1 MNVNQW
7 VRLLCLVFIFN
18 GVYLANADKWEECGG
33 SGDGEERA
41 DRIPKDLQQLI
52 GTLVMVVGVLL
63 IIGAAGVW
71 LRLKV
76 VRATASEVEELQ
88 AGFCCR
94 VFRFIIFPSNT
105 LPLWQSLLC
114 KGFITVCTT
123 VVGAVMSMFLIN
135 LLAPDQEPLRETLED
150 IFNLKEEDFEDDGRF
165 KRSMT
170 TTQMPMVRLDPLE
183 TICWRATTGQWTVND
198 QMESLWQTQEG
209 AQLCYLVMVLVITAV
224 TFSLLVSSPLVWGL
238 VYVKFV
244 QHLRTRDVE
253 RQEAEGM
260 TGNEAR
266 ETRNLINTQQTSQTE
281 IQMPE
286 SRNKKG
292 SRRKAKATSSKAV
305 HEGKET
311 RNLTNVPMDNN
322 CSLRSQQEC
331 CQGKHRQPTRKELLT
346 RTVAEWMQGEEHS
359 NLRMNQTSREGGAVE
374 VMETTF
380 CDTDQ
385 EWIQLSAENTPTGA
399 VPEMGEDGI

>member
-1 MNVNQW
+1 MTVYQG

-18 GVYLANADKWEECGG
+18 GVFLANADKWEECGG

-76 VRATASEVEELQ
+76 VRATASEVDELQ

-135 LLAPDQEPLRETLED
+135 LLSPDEEPLRETLED

-170 TTQMPMVRLDPLE
+170 TTQIPMVSLNPLE

-209 AQLCYLVMVLVITAV
+209 AQLCYLVMALVITAV
-224 TFSLLVSSPLVWGL
+224 TFSLLVSTPLVWGL
-238 VYVKFV
+238 VYVKFA

-253 RQEAEGM
+253 RQEAESM

-266 ETRNLINTQQTSQTE
+266 ETKNLINTQQTSQTE
-281 IQMPE
+281 IQVPE

-292 SRRKAKATSSKAV
+292 SRRQAKATS
-305 HEGKET
+305 
-311 RNLTNVPMDNN
+311 PMDDN
-322 CSLRSQQEC
+322 CSLRSKQEC
-331 CQGKHRQPTRKELLT
+331 CQEKHKQPTREELLT
-346 RTVAEWMQGEEHS
+346 RTVAEWMQKEEQS
-359 NLRMNQTSREGGAVE
+359 NLRMDQTSREGRAVGM
-374 VMETTF
+374 METAF
-380 CDTDQ
+380 CEPEQ
-385 EWIQLSAENTPTGA
+385 GWIQLSAENTPNGA

>member
-1 MNVNQW
+1 MTVYQG

-18 GVYLANADKWEECGG
+18 GVFLANADKWEECGG

-76 VRATASEVEELQ
+76 VRATASEVDELQ

-135 LLAPDQEPLRETLED
+135 LLSPDEEPLRETLED

-170 TTQMPMVRLDPLE
+170 TTQIPMVSLNPLE
-183 TICWRATTGQWTVND
+183 TICWKATTGQWTVND

-209 AQLCYLVMVLVITAV
+209 AQLCYLVMALVISAV
-224 TFSLLVSSPLVWGL
+224 TFSLIVSTPLVWGL
-238 VYVKFV
+238 VYLKFA

-253 RQEAEGM
+253 RQETEGM
-260 TGNEAR
+260 TGNEAG
-266 ETRNLINTQQTSQTE
+266 ETRNLINTQQTSLTE
-281 IQMPE
+281 IKVPE

-292 SRRKAKATSSKAV
+292 SRRQAKATS
-305 HEGKET
+305 
-311 RNLTNVPMDNN
+311 PMDDN
-322 CSLRSQQEC
+322 CSLRSKPGC
-331 CQGKHRQPTRKELLT
+331 CQEKH
-346 RTVAEWMQGEEHS
+346 VAEWMQKEESS
-359 NLRMNQTSREGGAVE
+359 NLRMAQGRAVGM
-374 VMETTF
+374 METAT
-380 CDTDQ
+380 CETEQ
-385 EWIQLSAENTPTGA
+385 GWIQLSAENTPNGA
-399 VPEMGEDGI
+399 VPEMGAAGI

>member
-1 MNVNQW
+1 MYQG
-7 VRLLCLVFIFN
+7 VRLLCLIFIFN
-18 GVYLANADKWEECGG
+18 GVFLANADKWEECGG
-33 SGDGEERA
+33 SGDGEERT

-135 LLAPDQEPLRETLED
+135 LLSPDQEPLRETLED
-150 IFNLKEEDFEDDGRF
+150 IFNLKEEDFEDEGRF

-209 AQLCYLVMVLVITAV
+209 AQLCYLVMALVITAV
-224 TFSLLVSSPLVWGL
+224 TFSLLVSTPLVWGL
-238 VYVKFV
+238 VYVKFA

-281 IQMPE
+281 IQMTE

-292 SRRKAKATSSKAV
+292 SRRKAKATS
-305 HEGKET
+305 
-311 RNLTNVPMDNN
+311 PMDNN
-322 CSLRSQQEC
+322 CSLRSKQEC
-331 CQGKHRQPTRKELLT
+331 CQEKHRQPTREELLT
-346 RTVAEWMQGEEHS
+346 RTVAEWMQGEGHS
-359 NLRMNQTSREGGAVE
+359 NLRMDQTSREGGAVGM
-374 VMETTF
+374 METTF
-380 CDTDQ
+380 CETEQ